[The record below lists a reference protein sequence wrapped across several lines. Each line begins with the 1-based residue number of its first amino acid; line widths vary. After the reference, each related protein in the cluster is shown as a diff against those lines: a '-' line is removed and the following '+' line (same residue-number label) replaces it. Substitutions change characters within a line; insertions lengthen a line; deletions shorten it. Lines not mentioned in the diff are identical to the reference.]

1 MDNKTLQE
9 KESKGPEEEPGTK
22 TEVEKTEEKPVRTE
36 PECTECRPMLS
47 RCMDTV
53 RKWLGMGQAS

>member
-1 MDNKTLQE
+1 MNDETLQE
-9 KESKGPEEEPGTK
+9 QESNGPAEELASKLEGEKKEENPAGAESVCK
-22 TEVEKTEEKPVRTE
+22 
-36 PECTECRPMLS
+36 ECRPMLS